1 LRENIRKEVTR
12 EKRDRPME
20 PQKTFADI
28 EYESRKR
35 KTRRE
40 EFLEMMDKIIP
51 WKNWVSLI
59 EPYYPSGKRGP
70 PTRGI
75 ETMLRMYFL
84 QIWFSMSDEMVE
96 DSIYDSHAMKKFM
109 GVRFGEEQAPDATTL
124 LKFRHL
130 LEKNN
135 LCEKLFKDL
144 TERLEENGC
153 VMRGGSII
161 DATIIKAPSST
172 KNVSGK
178 RDPEM
183 HQTKKGNEWHFGMKA
198 HVGVDAGTGYVHS
211 VTATSANAHD
221 ITEASK
227 LIRDDDEVVYGDA
240 GYVGIQKREEIESDP
255 KKASIDYRINVR
267 PGAMRK
273 DAKNLSKEMD
283 RKIES
288 RKSSV
293 RSKVEHVFRI
303 VKIQFGFKKVT
314 YRGIEKNLNRLFGLF
329 VSANVYMLAKSGR
342 VVTL

>member
-1 LRENIRKEVTR
+1 MNH
-12 EKRDRPME
+12 
-20 PQKTFADI
+20 QKTFTDL

-35 KTRRE
+35 KTKRD
-40 EFLEMMDKIIP
+40 EFLEMMDQIIP
-51 WKNWVSLI
+51 WNDWISII
-59 EPYYPSGKRGP
+59 EPYYPSGKRGR

-84 QIWFSMSDEMVE
+84 QIWFSLSDEMTE
-96 DSIYDSHAMKKFM
+96 ESIYDSHSMRKFM
-109 GVRFGEEQAPDATTL
+109 RVSFGEEQTPDATTL

-144 TERLEENGC
+144 TERLESNGFM
-153 VMRGGSII
+153 MRGGTIV

-172 KNVSGK
+172 KNASGK

-198 HVGVDAGTGYVHS
+198 HIGADAGTGLVHS
-211 VTATSANAHD
+211 VTATPANAHD

-227 LIRDDDEVVYGDA
+227 LIREDDEVVYGDA
-240 GYVGIQKREEIESDP
+240 GYLGIEKREEIKNDAN
-255 KKASIDYRINVR
+255 KIKIDYRINRR
-267 PGAMRK
+267 PGALRSARK
-273 DAKNLSKEMD
+273 NIATEWDL
-283 RKIES
+283 KIES

-303 VKIQFGFKKVT
+303 LKRQFGFTKVT
-314 YRGIEKNLNRLFGLF
+314 YRGISKNLNRLFALF
-329 VSANVYMLAKSGR
+329 ASANVYMLAKSGR
-342 VVTL
+342 IVTI